1 MTEAQSPAFAAR
13 MLGQELLQLRN
24 RAGLSQADVDARLP
38 DMSVSKLGR
47 LERGEGA
54 KPKIRDIEALLTEYA
69 ADEHATEVI
78 RALTNAARQAQ
89 RWFNPNVLPRSWR
102 PLMALEEA
110 ALRHRNWQCQHIPGV
125 LQTEDVARAILE
137 TNTDASPDDVEHRL
151 QHRLSRQALLTRD
164 HPIQFWAIIDED
176 ALTRPV
182 GGSEVMRAQLAEL
195 VRAAKMPNVTIQVV
209 PRSVGAHGG
218 MGVGFTVL
226 DFAENAGLPAIYLAT
241 ATGGLRSSQP
251 AEVAKFDRLWEHLRT
266 LALNPTRSAKLIN
279 EVASNL

>member
-13 MLGQELLQLRN
+13 MLGHELLALRN
-24 RAGLSQADVDARLP
+24 RHGLSLAEVDARIP

-69 ADEHATEVI
+69 ADAHTTEVI
-78 RALTNAARQAQ
+78 RALTNAARLAQ

-102 PLMALEEA
+102 PLMALEAA

-125 LQTEDVARAILE
+125 LQDEDYARAILE
-137 TNTDASPDDVEHRL
+137 TNADASPDDVEHRL
-151 QHRLSRQALLTRD
+151 QHRLSRQALLTGD
-164 HPIQFWAIIDED
+164 HPIQFWAIMDED
-176 ALTRPV
+176 VVSRPV
-182 GGSEVMRAQLAEL
+182 GGPEVMRTQLAGL

-218 MGVGFTVL
+218 MRVGFMVL
-226 DFAENAGLPAIYLAT
+226 DFAEDSGPPAVFLDT

-251 AEVAKFDRLWEHLRT
+251 ADVAKFDRLWEQLRT
-266 LALNPTRSAKLIN
+266 LALNPTRSIKLIN